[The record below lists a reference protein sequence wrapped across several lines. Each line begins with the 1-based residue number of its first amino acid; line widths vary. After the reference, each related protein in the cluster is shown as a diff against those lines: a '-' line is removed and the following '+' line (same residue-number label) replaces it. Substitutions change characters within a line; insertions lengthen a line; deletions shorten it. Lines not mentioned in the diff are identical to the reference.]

1 MSRLGVLLD
10 TNVLLAGLAYP
21 ASIPGRL
28 LAAWRF
34 GALEVVLSE
43 FILEELRRTLPRLR
57 HRHGLDRSAIDDLV
71 EALTILVELV
81 EPQVV
86 RDSDLH
92 DRNDLPVQGTLLA
105 ALQPGSAQVLITG
118 DQALLALRERYPILS
133 PAGFWAEHGGL

>member
-1 MSRLGVLLD
+1 VSRLGVLLD

-71 EALTILVELV
+71 EALTILVEL
-81 EPQVV
+81 
-86 RDSDLH
+86 
-92 DRNDLPVQGTLLA
+92 A